1 MSKNI
6 EVSWRPVV
14 GYEGLYSVSSEGQ
27 VRAEEKTVKGNQHQS
42 GRRLKPKAMSLWTH
56 DFGYMMVTLKDQQ
69 AKKRHWRVHQLV
81 AIAFLGDPPTAKH
94 EPNHK
99 NRNRADNSV
108 GNLEWV
114 TRSENL
120 AHSWANPMRD
130 RTGNVGP
137 KNGSA
142 KLTEAEAGQYAVPTI
157 KKLVASGLPRLQEIF
172 RTSTTRMSG
181 WWPLG
186 KLGSI

>member
-1 MSKNI
+1 
-6 EVSWRPVV
+6 
-14 GYEGLYSVSSEGQ
+14 
-27 VRAEEKTVKGNQHQS
+27 
-42 GRRLKPKAMSLWTH
+42 
-56 DFGYMMVTLKDQQ
+56 MVTLKDQQ

-142 KLTEAEAGQYAVPTI
+142 KLTEAEAISIRRRFAGGERPAAIARDFPHIDYTNVWM
-157 KKLVASGLPRLQEIF
+157 VATGK
-172 RTSTTRMSG
+172 T
-181 WWPLG
+181 WKHLG
-186 KLGSI
+186 ACA